1 MDAMRSPIMTIV
13 LMAFASSTCLIVFAQ
28 EAQKPATLKYKVPA
42 GWVEEGRS
50 SSMRVAQYKLPRTAT
65 DTEDASLVLYYF
77 GKGQGGTAAAN
88 VERWASQIQQTDGS
102 RAKITEESF
111 TANGL
116 KVTTVDGA
124 GTYVAET
131 APGSG
136 EFLNKPGFRL
146 RAAVIETPNGSY
158 YVKLVGPEKTVT
170 HWNEAFVSYLKSF
183 EFK

>member
-1 MDAMRSPIMTIV
+1 MGRMRRPIFT
-13 LMAFASSTCLIVFAQ
+13 LLLLAFVSVPCAIAFSQ
-28 EAQKPATLKYKVPA
+28 EAQKPLRYKVPA
-42 GWVEEGRS
+42 GWVEEERS
-50 SSMRVAQYKLPRTAT
+50 SSMRVAQYKLPRADA

-88 VERWASQIQQTDGS
+88 VERWASQMQQADGAK
-102 RAKITEESF
+102 AKITEESF

-158 YVKLVGPEKTVT
+158 YVKLVGPEKTVA
-170 HWNEAFVSYLKSF
+170 HWNEAFVAYLKSF
-183 EFK
+183 ELK

>member
-1 MDAMRSPIMTIV
+1 MTT
-13 LMAFASSTCLIVFAQ
+13 LLLAFVCSVFSIPSSQ
-28 EAQKPATLKYKVPA
+28 EPQKPAALRFIVPA
-42 GWVEEGRS
+42 GWVEEERS
-50 SSMRVAQYKLPRTAT
+50 SSMRVAQYKLPRNGG

-88 VERWASQIQQTDGS
+88 VERWASQMQQSDGTK
-102 RAKITEESF
+102 AKITEETF
-111 TANGL
+111 TVNGL

-124 GTYVAET
+124 GSYVAET

-170 HWNEAFVSYLKSF
+170 HWNEAFVAYLKSF

>member
-1 MDAMRSPIMTIV
+1 M
-13 LMAFASSTCLIVFAQ
+13 
-28 EAQKPATLKYKVPA
+28 
-42 GWVEEGRS
+42 
-50 SSMRVAQYKLPRTAT
+50 
-65 DTEDASLVLYYF
+65 
-77 GKGQGGTAAAN
+77 
-88 VERWASQIQQTDGS
+88 QQADGS
-102 RAKITEESF
+102 KAKITEESF

-116 KVTTVDGA
+116 KVTVVDGT

-136 EFLNKPGFRL
+136 EFLNKPGFRM

-170 HWNEAFVSYLKSF
+170 QWNEAFVSYLKSF